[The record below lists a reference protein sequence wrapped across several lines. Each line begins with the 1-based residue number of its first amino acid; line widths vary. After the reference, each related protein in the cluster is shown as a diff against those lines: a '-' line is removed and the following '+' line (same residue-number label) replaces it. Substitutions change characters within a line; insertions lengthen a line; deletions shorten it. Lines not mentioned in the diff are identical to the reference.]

1 MHHCAA
7 VTLHYPHGG
16 GGKIAFIF
24 PIHSKARDGQRRSLW
39 EPSSK
44 TRNNA
49 TLTASHAGIASNVQT
64 SSSTIVSCE
73 PRACPSVKRLK
84 SFRFPAPP
92 CKPGAYGMP
101 PSIYAPKSPSSFK
114 KVPDSLSYIG

>member
-1 MHHCAA
+1 MVPTHPQQRLKRVGDLAILSHD
-7 VTLHYPHGG
+7 
-16 GGKIAFIF
+16 
-24 PIHSKARDGQRRSLW
+24 HSKARAGQRRSLW

-84 SFRFPAPP
+84 SFRCPEPP
-92 CKPGAYGMP
+92 CKPGAYGMT